1 MSLPELAQVF
11 EDLGCRAAY
20 NMDGGHTVFM
30 TKEDQYVNHSYKP
43 SKTISDCICICE
55 PTEEASA

>member
-1 MSLPELAQVF
+1 
-11 EDLGCRAAY
+11 
-20 NMDGGHTVFM
+20 MDGGHTVFM
-30 TKEDQYVNHSYKP
+30 TKEGQYVNHSYKP